1 MTDYIKKVIMKY
13 SGLGAAEDIEAYRA
27 MEDYHDLQ
35 SLADKR
41 LELLELLKRLEWVE
55 YEPYSMVVYPEPKV
69 WKECLICE
77 HWFEHG
83 HAPDCELA
91 EAIDEV

>member
-1 MTDYIKKVIMKY
+1 MAGNDVPFSVLLDRTVQQ
-13 SGLGAAEDIEAYRA
+13 LEHAEA
-27 MEDYHDLQ
+27 
-35 SLADKR
+35 LADKR
-41 LELLELLKRLEWVE
+41 LELLKRLEWVE

>member
-1 MTDYIKKVIMKY
+1 MESYMTEETLKRIMA
-13 SGLGAAEDIEAYRA
+13 LEA
-27 MEDYHDLQ
+27 
-35 SLADKR
+35 LADKR
-41 LELLELLKRLEWVE
+41 LELLKRLEWVE

-91 EAIDEV
+91 EAIDGV

>member
-1 MTDYIKKVIMKY
+1 MDSY
-13 SGLGAAEDIEAYRA
+13 GLDNCGYCWAVAEDGIIQHHKNCKIAN
-27 MEDYHDLQ
+27 LQ
-35 SLADKR
+35 ALADKM
-41 LELLELLKRLEWVE
+41 LELLKRLEWVE

-91 EAIDEV
+91 EAIDGV